1 MPQYPNFGKK
11 IEGIELVNQKLLKAS
26 MKIRSDTLFAK
37 ARNISVPVQSY
48 NYRAA
53 LVICQDPKAT
63 SGRLAEVI
71 AADYGLTLR
80 IFTTVY
86 SAFFSLERKDILS
99 IRYMVVLLGML
110 NLSNIIIKA
119 PILTKEEENIVILY
133 LGTGLLVSFLA
144 RRLADV
150 SGLDTDKAEVC
161 GMLQN
166 IGEVAAAISVPKIV
180 KASLLPDSFVI
191 MRKRFSR
198 MCGGYNPRRLGVQL
212 VRHWNLPEL
221 VKMAITPDDFDLNSI
236 AEGDRNIIKLVSLL
250 NNLIKEALSR
260 RALKS
265 HVESVCLD
273 LCDLLKLKMTELD
286 HEFFAAVSDLE
297 TKCPIFHKNL
307 KKIGML
313 DRLLAF

>member
-1 MPQYPNFGKK
+1 
-11 IEGIELVNQKLLKAS
+11 
-26 MKIRSDTLFAK
+26 MKIKSDTLFAK
-37 ARNISVPVQSY
+37 ARTITIPVQPY
-48 NYRAA
+48 HYRAA
-53 LVICQDPKAT
+53 LVLCQDPQAT
-63 SGRLAEVI
+63 SGRMAEII

-80 IFTTVY
+80 LFTTVY

-99 IRYMVVLLGML
+99 IRYIIVLLGML
-110 NLSNIIIKA
+110 NLNNIIIKA
-119 PILTKEEENIVILY
+119 PTLTKDEENIVIIY

-144 RRLADV
+144 KRLADV

-191 MRKRFSR
+191 IRRRFSR
-198 MCGGYNPRRLGVQL
+198 ICNGYNPRRLGVQL
-212 VRHWNLPEL
+212 IRHWNLPEL
-221 VKMAITPDDFDLNSI
+221 VKMAVTPEDFDLNSI
-236 AEGDRNIIKLVSLL
+236 SAGDRSIIKLISLL
-250 NNLIKEALSR
+250 NSLVKKMLSR
-260 RALKS
+260 RPLKS
-265 HVESVCLD
+265 HVESICLD
-273 LCDLLKLKMTELD
+273 ICNLLELKMTELD

-313 DRLLAF
+313 DRLLAL